1 MVKASL
7 FTQIT
12 CTCTGHWR
20 WRKRLTGTCWLAIA
34 TASTPTQASEIV
46 EFTIKGQFIGE
57 LSVDATPGGAFGL
70 SLVGLND
77 NKIRF
82 AAVDDNANVLKL
94 MTVNVPDSL
103 PTP

>member
-1 MVKASL
+1 VRTDRFGS
-7 FTQIT
+7 
-12 CTCTGHWR
+12 
-20 WRKRLTGTCWLAIA
+20 
-34 TASTPTQASEIV
+34 P
-46 EFTIKGQFIGE
+46 
-57 LSVDATPGGAFGL
+57 GAFGL

-77 NKIRF
+77 DKIRF